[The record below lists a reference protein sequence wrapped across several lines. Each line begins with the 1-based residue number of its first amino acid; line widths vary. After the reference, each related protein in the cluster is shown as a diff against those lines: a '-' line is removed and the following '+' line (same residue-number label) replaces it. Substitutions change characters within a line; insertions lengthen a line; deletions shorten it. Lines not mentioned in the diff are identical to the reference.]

1 MQQGLLLQIV
11 NFWLKGK
18 SWSISRLKKFFVN
31 ACVIILEFWVPRSNI
46 LGITNPPGLNRV
58 DLSAKV
64 PGFQAVKS
72 IKNVGAAVQAL
83 RIISLKIGKLV
94 ELESHIGNH
103 VGKYTEFTC
112 VYLAFKN
119 HKLQKVRYVLETL
132 YWSIPKVIKSLF
144 QLDPEGFYIP
154 IICCT

>member
-1 MQQGLLLQIV
+1 M
-11 NFWLKGK
+11 
-18 SWSISRLKKFFVN
+18 
-31 ACVIILEFWVPRSNI
+31 
-46 LGITNPPGLNRV
+46 GITNPPGLNRV

-112 VYLAFKN
+112 VYVS
-119 HKLQKVRYVLETL
+119 VRL
-132 YWSIPKVIKSLF
+132 YNTFVCRNI
-144 QLDPEGFYIP
+144 
-154 IICCT
+154 

>member
-1 MQQGLLLQIV
+1 
-11 NFWLKGK
+11 
-18 SWSISRLKKFFVN
+18 
-31 ACVIILEFWVPRSNI
+31 

-72 IKNVGAAVQAL
+72 KKTVGAAVLIQAL
-83 RIISLKIGKLV
+83 HIFSLKIGKLM

-103 VGKYTEFTC
+103 VGKYTDFTC

-119 HKLQKVRYVLETL
+119 HKFQKVRYVLETL
-132 YWSIPKVIKSLF
+132 Y
-144 QLDPEGFYIP
+144 
-154 IICCT
+154 